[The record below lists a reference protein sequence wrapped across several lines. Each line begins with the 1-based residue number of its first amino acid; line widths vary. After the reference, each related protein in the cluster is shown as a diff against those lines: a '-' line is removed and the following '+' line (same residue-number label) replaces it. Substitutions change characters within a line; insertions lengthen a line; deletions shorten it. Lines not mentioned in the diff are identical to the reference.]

1 MRWCFVAVVPLLAAE
16 KEVATSRAS
25 FVVLFCEQKN
35 RGNDFKRGCRKD
47 EIRRTLDS
55 KCAREFFFLSLSLS
69 RTVVIKNI
77 CAVVVVVVVAVIV
90 MS

>member
-1 MRWCFVAVVPLLAAE
+1 VKR
-16 KEVATSRAS
+16 KEQTRKT
-25 FVVLFCEQKN
+25 L
-35 RGNDFKRGCRKD
+35 DFKRCRKD
-47 EIRRTLDS
+47 EIRRRTLDS

-77 CAVVVVVVVAVIV
+77 CAVVVVVVVVVAVIV

>member
-1 MRWCFVAVVPLLAAE
+1 MTYYLVKRKRTN
-16 KEVATSRAS
+16 KENTR
-25 FVVLFCEQKN
+25 FPK
-35 RGNDFKRGCRKD
+35 GCRKD
-47 EIRRTLDS
+47 EIRRRTLEDS

-77 CAVVVVVVVAVIV
+77 CAVVVVVVVVAVMV